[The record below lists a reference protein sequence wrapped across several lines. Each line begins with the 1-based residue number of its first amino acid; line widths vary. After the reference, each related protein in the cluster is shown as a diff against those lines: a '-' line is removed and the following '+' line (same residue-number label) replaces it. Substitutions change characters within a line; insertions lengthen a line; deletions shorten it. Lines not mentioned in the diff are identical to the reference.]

1 MTSTK
6 KITKEVDIEKNN
18 NVDTK
23 TKINSNKFLK
33 DIIQKN
39 SKDLGALEK
48 ILLQNSEIKLL
59 SKNELILNVDLKVKT
74 MINKSS
80 EDKIIKLL
88 SDCFNNDMNASIKYM
103 EITNSL
109 IIEEKKNEDQ
119 NILASKQSIEKDTE
133 VKNILKE
140 FNGELIENTI
150 KPNAN

>member
-1 MTSTK
+1 MSK
-6 KITKEVDIEKNN
+6 KVTKEVDIEKNN
-18 NVDTK
+18 KVDAK

-88 SDCFNNDMNASIKYM
+88 SDFFNNDMNASINYM

-150 KPNAN
+150 KPNSD